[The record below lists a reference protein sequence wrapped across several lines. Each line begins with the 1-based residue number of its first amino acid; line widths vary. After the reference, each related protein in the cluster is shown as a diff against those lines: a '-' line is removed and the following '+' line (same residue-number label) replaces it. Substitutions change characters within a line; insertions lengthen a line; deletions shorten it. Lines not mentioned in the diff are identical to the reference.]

1 MREHL
6 RLSTKSNPGLVY
18 FRKIAVYMTVTLIYC
33 FGAPQ
38 AVATDGAENSRE
50 TFQDCAFC
58 PEMIAL
64 PREITG
70 TKLNVSVYELTW
82 AQYAQAV
89 DAANCPLPK
98 LLKDNSPIV
107 LSDSVRDDFPMTS
120 LPLVEID
127 CYLDWISG
135 LSGHRYRLPSEG
147 EWQAIAEAARETTEQ
162 PRPEF
167 EPGASKDNRHT
178 VRRRLIRRVGGVYHP
193 AIGIFDLF
201 GNASEVVTSERGDS
215 DWVIIR
221 GGDDFHSSDFDRVL
235 GWKRVPAKWSPATV
249 GFRIVSEGVVR

>member
-6 RLSTKSNPGLVY
+6 RRSIEAYPGLVY
-18 FRKIAVYMTVTLIYC
+18 LGRVAAYMTATLIYC

-58 PEMIAL
+58 PEMISL

-70 TKLNVSVYELTW
+70 TKLNVAVYELTW

-89 DAANCPLPK
+89 EAANCPLPTS
-98 LLKDNSPIV
+98 LEDNSPIA
-107 LSDSVRDDFPMTS
+107 LSDSVLDDFPMTS

-135 LSGHRYRLPSEG
+135 LSGHRYRRPSEG
-147 EWQAIAEAARETTEQ
+147 EWQAIAKAARETTVQ

-167 EPGASKDNRHT
+167 EPGTSNDSRLPVRH
-178 VRRRLIRRVGGVYHP
+178 LAIRRVGGVYHP

-201 GNASEVVTSERGDS
+201 GNASEVVNSERGDS
-215 DWVIIR
+215 DWAIVR
-221 GGDDFHSSDFDRVL
+221 GGDIFEGEKFDQVHGWRRFPTGWSS
-235 GWKRVPAKWSPATV
+235 ATV
-249 GFRIVSEGVVR
+249 GFRVVSEGAAR